1 MGGGGGKKRSA
12 SVGSEGEGSK
22 SKAKRQTLLTM
33 DGKVKEVLPVDL
45 SIDEIDKLI
54 EAHVGAC
61 VRASDQDGS
70 DRMCMHAL
78 ALDEIGPAIAAP

>member
-12 SVGSEGEGSK
+12 SVGSEGSK

-78 ALDEIGPAIAAP
+78 DEIGPAIAAP